1 MKTEKGRKSR
11 RGKAGSF
18 VIFLSLLLAA
28 LFIPQGIF
36 TLQDALRYREY
47 GFGTASEQNITLLQD
62 SYETSLYRRLSVS
75 RRKKA
80 MGFPCM

>member
-36 TLQDALRYREY
+36 TLQDALRYREH
-47 GFGTASEQNITLLQD
+47 G
-62 SYETSLYRRLSVS
+62 LYRFG
-75 RRKKA
+75 A
-80 MGFPCM
+80 EYYPIAGFL